1 MRKSAHALVVL
12 AAVSLSGCAGQLE
25 NPFAGGKFNRDV
37 WRADIA
43 VIKATLANGREAIQ
57 EVRDQLC
64 PLVGEASAIANDPH
78 NKQIATA
85 YLGSASAV
93 DKAVNNANDG
103 LDLLAGAC
111 RTADVKDIKGALI
124 AGAQAINDI
133 KRIFGK

>member
-1 MRKSAHALVVL
+1 MKRVLL
-12 AAVSLSGCAGQLE
+12 AAVLAVLLSGCAGQIQ
-25 NPFAGGKFNRDV
+25 NPFTGGKFNRDV

-43 VIKATLANGREAIQ
+43 VIKATLENGKEAIQ
-57 EVRDQLC
+57 DVKNELC
-64 PLVGEASAIANDPH
+64 PLVGEAYAITNDPQ

-111 RTADVKDIKGALI
+111 RSADVKDIKGALI